1 MNNSNGEYKL
11 SDSDKEDRARALDGY
26 MTVQKSRDKAL
37 SILSSSGIA
46 LTSGLLTADVIATA
60 SIMVKITM
68 LIAFG
73 CFVMAILS
81 LVFSYSFS
89 EKAFEIYIKELDK
102 GNKMR
107 GRDNIC
113 TKITAAFNH
122 LMFACFVLGVVI
134 LLSSFC
140 LLVIKG

>member
-1 MNNSNGEYKL
+1 MKDMEIMYKL
-11 SDSDKEDRARALDGY
+11 SEADKQDRNRALDGY
-26 MTVQKSRDKAL
+26 MTVQKARDKAI

-46 LTSGLLTADVIATA
+46 LTSGLLTADAVTTA
-60 SIMVKITM
+60 SIVVKIAM
-68 LIAFG
+68 FIAFG
-73 CFVMAILS
+73 SFVMAILS
-81 LVFSYSFS
+81 LVFSYLFS

-102 GNKMR
+102 GNKIR

-122 LMFACFVLGVVI
+122 LMFVFFVLGLFV
-134 LLSSFC
+134 LLSAFC